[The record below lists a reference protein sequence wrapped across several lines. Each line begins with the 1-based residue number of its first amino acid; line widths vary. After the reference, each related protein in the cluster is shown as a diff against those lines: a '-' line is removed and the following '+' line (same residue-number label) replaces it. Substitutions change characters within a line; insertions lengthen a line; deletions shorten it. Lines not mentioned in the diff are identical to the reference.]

1 MAASNNTG
9 YAQGTSSSGMGAPAE
24 FSGGKDLKELKKAYL
39 SYLDLKSDEIKEQQ
53 DARRYYHGSQWTARQ
68 IKALNDRKQP
78 VVTYNRIGRK
88 LNAVVGLLEKQRL
101 DPRGFPRTPKHE
113 DGAEIATAVL
123 RYSLDS
129 NEWPSKSSEVGLDG
143 AVDGI
148 GGMEIILEKGDKGDV
163 EIGFEIVDPASYFY
177 DPRSL
182 KSDFSDAK
190 FQGVGKWA
198 DPEDAISIN
207 PDKETEIMASLESG
221 SELTSNPDSDQKWIT
236 GSGNNKKIRLVDHWY
251 VKGGVWKYCI
261 YTGAT
266 ILLEGDS
273 PFVDNKK
280 KTFCKFI
287 MYSSFVDQDGD
298 RYGFV
303 RNMKSSQDEINQRRS
318 KALHLLNT
326 RRIIAEEGA
335 FKDLEKSR
343 KEAARP
349 DGIVIVNPGFKAEF
363 DDAARNAEM
372 QGQVAFLEDAKNEIE
387 NYGFNPALMGQGVQ
401 DMSGRAIQLQQSAGV
416 AELGPFLVSFKGWK
430 IRVYRAL
437 WDAIQTHWTAE
448 RWIRVTDDNDLAKF
462 FAVNQLTI
470 DPNSGQP
477 VISNALG
484 SLDVD
489 IIIDEGPDTINMQ
502 ADAFDTLSLMASKG
516 AQIPPQLLIE
526 MSPLA
531 SSAKKKYQEILQQA
545 QQANAQNDPMKIKM
559 AEVEANTRAKMMEM
573 QADTQMKREQ
583 MMADVQLEREK
594 QQATIQMQR
603 EKNAQDMQTEH
614 DKHQMNMQFEAIKA
628 HGDNSATANS
638 EQAKVIDTLASA
650 ELKRAQTQKTIVET
664 ELLPEQAR
672 QKREVAKEP
681 A

>member
-9 YAQGTSSSGMGAPAE
+9 YSQGTSSSGMGAPAE
-24 FSGGKDLKELKKAYL
+24 SVEGKSLSDLKKAYL

-53 DARRYYHGSQWTARQ
+53 DARRYYHGSQWTVKQ

-123 RYSLDS
+123 RYALDS
-129 NEWPSKSSEVGLDG
+129 NEWPSKSSEIGLDG

-148 GGMEIILEKGDKGDV
+148 GGLEIVLEKGDKGDV
-163 EIGFEIVDPASYFY
+163 EIGFEIADPASYFY

-182 KSDFSDAK
+182 KADFSDAK

-207 PDKETEIMASLESG
+207 PDKEAEIMASLESG
-221 SELTSNPDSDQKWIT
+221 FELTSNPDSDQKWIT

-335 FKDLEKSR
+335 FKDVEKAR

-349 DGIVIVNPGFKAEF
+349 DGIVIRNPGTEAEF
-363 DDAARNAEM
+363 DDAARSAEM

-470 DPNSGQP
+470 DPQSGQP

-531 SSAKKKYQEILQQA
+531 SSVKKKYQEILQQA
-545 QQANAQNDPMKIKM
+545 QQANAQNDPMKVKM
-559 AEVEANTRAKMMEM
+559 AEVEANTKAKMMEM

-614 DKHQMNMQFEAIKA
+614 DKHQMNIQFEAIKA
-628 HGDNSATANS
+628 QGDNNATANS